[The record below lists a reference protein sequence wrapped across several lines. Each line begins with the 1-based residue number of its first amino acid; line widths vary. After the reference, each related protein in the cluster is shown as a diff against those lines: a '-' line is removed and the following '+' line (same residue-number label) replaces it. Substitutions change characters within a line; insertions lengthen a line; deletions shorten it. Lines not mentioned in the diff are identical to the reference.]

1 MKSFLLIT
9 LSAIALT
16 SCNTKQK
23 VSSKQKIQWLS
34 LSEVEEKMRL
44 NPKKV
49 LIDIYTDWCGP
60 CRMLTPVL
68 ETVAEDN
75 GIAAVKINID
85 DAPDI
90 VKKYSVRSIPRILFI
105 KDGVVIDD
113 LHGLQKKQNLESVCQ
128 KVYGV

>member
-1 MKSFLLIT
+1 MGVNSPWLAPRALYLGYPMKIINQNEYENFLKDNNKLIVQ
-9 LSAIALT
+9 LSA
-16 SCNTKQK
+16 
-23 VSSKQKIQWLS
+23 
-34 LSEVEEKMRL
+34 
-44 NPKKV
+44 
-49 LIDIYTDWCGP
+49 DWCGP